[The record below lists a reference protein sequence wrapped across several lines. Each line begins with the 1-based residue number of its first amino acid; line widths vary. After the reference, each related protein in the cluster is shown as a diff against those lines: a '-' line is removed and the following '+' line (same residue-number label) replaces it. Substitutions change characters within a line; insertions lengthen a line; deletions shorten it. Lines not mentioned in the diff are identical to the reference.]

1 MTAAETFAFCA
12 LVVGLICGAG
22 IWLGAYQSRLKNRE
36 RELELRARIA
46 EAEAMGSKSE
56 LAQLEQRTRVLERI
70 ATDKNANL
78 AAQIED
84 LRQPTKIESLR
95 DA

>member
-1 MTAAETFAFCA
+1 MSPAETFAFCA
-12 LVVGLICGAG
+12 LVVGLICGGG

-46 EAEAMGSKSE
+46 EAEALGGKSE

-70 ATDKNANL
+70 ATDGKTKLANEID
-78 AAQIED
+78 A
-84 LRQPTKIESLR
+84 LR
-95 DA
+95 DERSKVE

>member
-46 EAEAMGSKSE
+46 EAEALGSKSE

-70 ATDKNANL
+70 ATDGKAKLANE
-78 AAQIED
+78 IEA
-84 LRQPTKIESLR
+84 LRSDDKDKVQ
-95 DA
+95 